1 MASED
6 RCCGTTVIPV
16 LQKTEECVHEQGPQ
30 HGDGSEMLAMEG
42 GHDMS
47 GLPEGVA
54 TQPVNISVNM

>member
-1 MASED
+1 M
-6 RCCGTTVIPV
+6 
-16 LQKTEECVHEQGPQ
+16 HEQGPQ

-54 TQPVNISVNM
+54 AQPVNISVNM